1 MIPVGKKP
9 AAPERYNMAQES
21 RNAGILRDSEITRC
35 IIGAAVEVHRE
46 LGPDFLESVYEQ
58 ALAVEFALRGIAFVR
73 QKPIPLFYRDHQIG
87 EHRLDFLVEN
97 RIIVELKAI
106 EALEDVH
113 FAIVR
118 RYLKAAGLAD
128 GLIVNFSTMPL
139 TVKRVR
145 RERGF
150 EKANLHL

>member
-1 MIPVGKKP
+1 
-9 AAPERYNMAQES
+9 MAEES
-21 RNAGILRDSEITRC
+21 RNAGTEVRHREITDV
-35 IIGAAVEVHRE
+35 IIAATIAVHRE
-46 LGPDFLESVYEQ
+46 LGPGFLESIYEQ

-87 EHRLDFLVEN
+87 EHRLDFLVEDK
-97 RIIVELKAI
+97 IVVELKAV
-106 EALEDVH
+106 EALENVH

-118 RYLKAAGLAD
+118 SYLKAAGLAD

-145 RERGF
+145 RERTF
-150 EKANLHL
+150 ERADLHL